1 MLSVTQECEM
11 PRVYQ
16 FERIRIMKSFITV
29 AIASLIAA
37 AAIGATN
44 AEAKSFWK
52 YNVQFMKDG
61 MKFYSKTC
69 TDDKQQCGNWNVKG

>member
-1 MLSVTQECEM
+1 
-11 PRVYQ
+11 
-16 FERIRIMKSFITV
+16 MKSFITL

-37 AAIGATN
+37 AAIGATT

-61 MKFYSKTC
+61 MKSYSKNCINDGTY
-69 TDDKQQCGNWNVKG
+69 CGNWNVKG